1 MSSGGLVDSLDVDGS
16 VEVDSIVVVEPTVD
30 DVLSPDVV
38 GSMGVVVS
46 IDVSGV
52 LVSSGVDVLVLP
64 VLPDVVGISAVS
76 PADDPSSP
84 NMLAPESL
92 AQPNGFS
99 GPQLLLIPQPSDA
112 TGARSRRIRA
122 NMAG

>member
-16 VEVDSIVVVEPTVD
+16 VEVDSIVVVEPTVVD

-64 VLPDVVGISAVS
+64 VLPDVVGISA
-76 PADDPSSP
+76 DDPSSP
-84 NMLAPESL
+84 NMLAPESF
-92 AQPNGFS
+92 AHPNGFS